1 MAEADEN
8 SPLAGEPETSSFV
21 NGDGN
26 AQLPGNAASERQE
39 QPTANSSG
47 SQAMTEVCLTPRSD
61 AKDATDSLRRK
72 SGDRE
77 VWGKKADFLL
87 SVIGFAVDLSNVW
100 RFPYLCYAYGGGAFL
115 VPYLIMLAVGGIP
128 LFFMELALGQ
138 YHRKGAITCWGR
150 LVPLFKG
157 VGYTVVMIA
166 FYVDFYYNV
175 IIAWALY
182 YLVASFTS
190 ELPWTNCNNSWNT
203 ENCLELAYGQRLLR
217 LPASGA
223 NDSNGGASST
233 PSLLQDG
240 AAGNVAV
247 ATALVVDA
255 ASGRDL
261 ELQLQANA
269 TFVPELDDD
278 RAFAVD
284 LRANYTTPAE
294 EYFTRHL
301 LELQHSSGI
310 DDLGSIKWDMALC
323 LLAVYVICYFSL
335 WKGISTSGKVVWFTA
350 LFPYCVLFILLIR
363 GTTLPGAAKGIAY
376 YLTPDFSVLANPRV
390 WVDAATQVFFS
401 LGPGFGVLLAFSSY
415 NEFHNNV
422 YRDAL
427 LTSAVNSAT
436 SFLAGF
442 VIFSVLGYMSHRA
455 DIPIEKVATEGPGL
469 VFIVYPE
476 AIAAMPGST
485 FWAII
490 FFLMLL
496 TLGLDSSFGGSEAI
510 ITGFSDEYPFVKRN
524 RELFVAG
531 LFTLYFIIG
540 LASCTQGGVY
550 VVNLLDRY
558 AASYS
563 ILIAVFFEAV
573 AVSWIYG
580 IRRFSADIQEMLG
593 FPVGAYWKFCWA
605 VVAPFFILII
615 IASGLVNCERL
626 SYNEYL
632 YPWSADAVG
641 ICVAASSV
649 LCIPAFALWNFART
663 PGSISQRLR
672 LLTTPWRDQECD
684 FKKDATVALA
694 PSPPPASV

>member
-1 MAEADEN
+1 
-8 SPLAGEPETSSFV
+8 
-21 NGDGN
+21 
-26 AQLPGNAASERQE
+26 
-39 QPTANSSG
+39 
-47 SQAMTEVCLTPRSD
+47 MTEVCLTPHSD
-61 AKDATDSLRRK
+61 APKDATTDSLGRK

-203 ENCLELAYGQRLLR
+203 DHCLELAYGQRLLR
-217 LPASGA
+217 LPA
-223 NDSNGGASST
+223 NESSS
-233 PSLLQDG
+233 PLDDG
-240 AAGNVAV
+240 VE
-247 ATALVVDA
+247 
-255 ASGRDL
+255 GRD
-261 ELQLQANA
+261 ANA
-269 TFVPELDDD
+269 TDDTD
-278 RAFAVD
+278 RALAVD

-301 LELQHSSGI
+301 LQLQYSSGI

-323 LLAVYVICYFSL
+323 LLAVYLICYFSL

-363 GTTLPGAAKGIAY
+363 GTTLPGAAQGIAY

-442 VIFSVLGYMSHRA
+442 VIFSVLGYMAHRA

-510 ITGFSDEYPFVKRN
+510 ITGFSDEYPFVKRH

-531 LFTLYFIIG
+531 LFTLYYIIG

-550 VVNLLDRY
+550 VVNMLDRY

-580 IRRFSADIQEMLG
+580 IRRFSDDIKEMLG
-593 FPVGAYWKFCWA
+593 FPVGSWWKFCWA
-605 VVAPFFILII
+605 VVAPFFILVI
-615 IASGLVNCERL
+615 IASGLVNYERL
-626 SYNEYL
+626 SYNEYK

-649 LCIPAFALWNFART
+649 LCIPAFALWNLIRT
-663 PGSISQRLR
+663 PGTLAQRLR

-684 FKKDATVALA
+684 FKKDAGALT
-694 PSPPPASV
+694 PSPPPVSV